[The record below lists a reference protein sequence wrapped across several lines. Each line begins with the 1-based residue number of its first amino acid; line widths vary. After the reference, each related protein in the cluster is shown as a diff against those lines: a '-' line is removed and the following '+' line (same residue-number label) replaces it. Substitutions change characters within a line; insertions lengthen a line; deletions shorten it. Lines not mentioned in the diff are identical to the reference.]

1 MTEKDYQLEDAAQAI
16 EAGKIRS
23 RFTGKPYYDPDSDS
37 IFHFREEAAFKAVRV
52 DGFLTVFRSR
62 KTNQVV
68 GIQLKAVSKVAAA
81 LARRMG
87 KPLPP
92 AAKLELMVNEVIQSE
107 YMDWDSQ
114 VAPQVYY
121 TLKAEGFYLT
131 FIPKEL
137 RDGLVSA

>member
-1 MTEKDYQLEDAAQAI
+1 
-16 EAGKIRS
+16 
-23 RFTGKPYYDPDSDS
+23 YDPESDS
-37 IFHFREEAAFKAVRV
+37 VFYFREETAFKAVRV

-68 GIQLKAVSKVAAA
+68 GIQLKSVSKVAAA
-81 LARRMG
+81 LAERIG
-87 KPLPP
+87 KPIP
-92 AAKLELMVNEVIQSE
+92 AASKLELMVNEVIQRE
-107 YMDWDSQ
+107 YLDWDAQ

-137 RDGLVSA
+137 RNGLVPA